1 MKCIRKFTP
10 VSPYDIQ
17 GLESWLEDQS
27 LRGLFLVKFGT
38 TFSIFA
44 QGVPKRTRYR
54 VEYCKPY
61 YTDEPPQ
68 DLLDLYRDF
77 GWEFVCW
84 AGNIDLPIFRT
95 QDPQTE
101 EPHTDPSLQGT
112 LLEKVAERLKRAFLH
127 DAILLLAVFSL
138 MLAAGLALSV
148 ISYPVLLAVIVYGA
162 VQTFTR
168 CRSWLRVRAVV
179 RSLQDGVPMNHKISY
194 PNRIRSNL
202 AQFVL
207 LLLFLALLLLHYYFN
222 NAPAQ
227 NTQEDFSPILLSEL
241 EGRSDSV
248 AVINCPHLL
257 SLCYSQW
264 EVIQIQTFGVE
275 GGRTDWVRM
284 DVDWYRPLIP
294 ALAEPLAR
302 DLLRTSIWL
311 DGLGSS
317 WWTAPIADRDG
328 WTVTEYKLDSVD
340 WCAIAVHEESGLQ
353 AAAVCAN
360 GQAARARYTGSANL
374 ADHLEEIAGMV
385 RETGAA
391 NS

>member
-95 QDPQTE
+95 QDPQAE

-112 LLEKVAERLKRAFLH
+112 LLKKVAERLKRAFLH

-148 ISYPVLLAVIVYGA
+148 ISYPVLLAVIAYGA

-248 AVINCPHLL
+248 AVINCPHPL

>member
-17 GLESWLEDQS
+17 GLESWLEDLS
-27 LRGLFLVKFGT
+27 LWGLFLVKFGT

-95 QDPQTE
+95 QDPQAE

-112 LLEKVAERLKRAFLH
+112 LLKKVAERLKRAFLH

-148 ISYPVLLAVIVYGA
+148 ISYPVLLAVIAYEA

-248 AVINCPHLL
+248 AVINCPHPL

-264 EVIQIQTFGVE
+264 EVIQIQTFGIE
-275 GGRTDWVRM
+275 GGRTNWVRM

>member
-1 MKCIRKFTP
+1 MKCIRKGTP

-17 GLESWLEDQS
+17 GLESWLEDLS

-77 GWEFVCW
+77 GWEFVYW

-95 QDPQTE
+95 QDPQAE

-148 ISYPVLLAVIVYGA
+148 ISYPVLLAVIAYEA

-194 PNRIRSNL
+194 HNRIRSNL

-340 WCAIAVHEESGLQ
+340 LCAITVHEESGLQ

>member
-1 MKCIRKFTP
+1 MKYVRKWTP
-10 VSPYDIQ
+10 VSSYDIQ
-17 GLESWLEDQS
+17 GLESWLEDLS

-95 QDPQTE
+95 QDPQAE
-101 EPHTDPSLQGT
+101 ELHTDPSLQGM
-112 LLEKVAERLKRAFLH
+112 LLEKVEERLKRAFLH

-148 ISYPVLLAVIVYGA
+148 ISYPVLLAVIAYGA
-162 VQTFTR
+162 VQIFTR

-179 RSLQDGVPMNHKISY
+179 RSLQDGVPMDHKISY
-194 PNRIRSNL
+194 PNRVRSNL

-248 AVINCPHLL
+248 AVINCPHPL

-275 GGRTDWVRM
+275 GGRTNWVRM

-294 ALAEPLAR
+294 ALAKPLAR

-317 WWTAPIADRDG
+317 WWTAPISGRDG

-340 WCAIAVHEESGLQ
+340 WCAIAVHEENGLQ
-353 AAAVCAN
+353 AAVVCAN

-385 RETGAA
+385 E
-391 NS
+391 

>member
-17 GLESWLEDQS
+17 GLESWLEDLS

-95 QDPQTE
+95 QDPQAE

-112 LLEKVAERLKRAFLH
+112 LLKKVAERLKRAFLH

-148 ISYPVLLAVIVYGA
+148 ISYPVLLAVIAYEA

-360 GQAARARYTGSANL
+360 GQTARARYTGSANL

-385 RETGAA
+385 E
-391 NS
+391 

>member
-17 GLESWLEDQS
+17 GLESWLEDLS

-95 QDPQTE
+95 QDPQAE

-112 LLEKVAERLKRAFLH
+112 LLKKVAERLKRAFLH
-127 DAILLLAVFSL
+127 DAIILLAVFSL

-148 ISYPVLLAVIVYGA
+148 ISYPVLLAVIAYEA

-168 CRSWLRVRAVV
+168 CRNWLRVRAVV

-275 GGRTDWVRM
+275 GGRTNWVRM

>member
-17 GLESWLEDQS
+17 GLESWLEDLS

-95 QDPQTE
+95 QDPQAE
-101 EPHTDPSLQGT
+101 EPHTDPSLQGE
-112 LLEKVAERLKRAFLH
+112 LLGKVAGRLKRAFLH
-127 DAILLLAVFSL
+127 DAILLLAVLGL
-138 MLAAGLALSV
+138 MLAAGVALCV
-148 ISYPVLLAVIVYGA
+148 VSYPVLLAAIAYET

-179 RSLQDGVPMNHKISY
+179 RSLQDGVPMDHKLSY
-194 PNRIRSNL
+194 PNRARSNL
-202 AQFVL
+202 AHFVL
-207 LLLFLALLLLHYYFN
+207 LLLVLASLLLHYYLN
-222 NAPAQ
+222 NTPAQ

-248 AVINCPHLL
+248 AVINCPHPL

-264 EVIQIQTFGVE
+264 EVIQIQTFGIE
-275 GGRTDWVRM
+275 GGRTNWVRM

>member
-148 ISYPVLLAVIVYGA
+148 ISYPVLLAVIVYEA

-194 PNRIRSNL
+194 PNHVRSNL

-207 LLLFLALLLLHYYFN
+207 LLLFLASLLLHYHFN
-222 NAPAQ
+222 NTPAQ
-227 NTQEDFSPILLSEL
+227 TPPEDFSPILLSEL

-248 AVINCPHLL
+248 AVINCPHPL

-294 ALAEPLAR
+294 ALAKPLAR

>member
-17 GLESWLEDQS
+17 GLESWLEDLS

-95 QDPQTE
+95 QDPQAE

-112 LLEKVAERLKRAFLH
+112 LLKKVAERLKRAFLH

-138 MLAAGLALSV
+138 MLAAGLALFV
-148 ISYPVLLAVIVYGA
+148 ISYPVLLAVIAYEA

-241 EGRSDSV
+241 ECRSDSV
-248 AVINCPHLL
+248 AVINCPHPL

-294 ALAEPLAR
+294 ALAKPLAR

>member
-1 MKCIRKFTP
+1 MKTVRKLTP

-17 GLESWLEDQS
+17 GLESWLEDLS
-27 LRGLFLVKFGT
+27 LRGLFLVKFGG

-44 QGVPKRTRYR
+44 QGAPKHTRYR

-68 DLLDLYRDF
+68 DLMDLYRDF

-84 AGNIDLPIFRT
+84 AGDIDLPIFRT
-95 QDPQTE
+95 QDPQAE
-101 EPHTDPSLQGT
+101 EPHTDPSLQGE
-112 LLEKVAERLKRAFLH
+112 LLGKVAGRLKRAFLH
-127 DAILLLAVFSL
+127 DAILLLAVLGL
-138 MLAAGLALSV
+138 MLAVGVALCV
-148 ISYPVLLAVIVYGA
+148 ISYPVLLAAIAYEA

-179 RSLQDGVPMNHKISY
+179 RSLQDGVPMDHKISY
-194 PNRIRSNL
+194 PNRARSNL
-202 AQFVL
+202 AHFVL
-207 LLLFLALLLLHYYFN
+207 LLLVLASILLHYYLN

-248 AVINCPHLL
+248 AVINCPHPL

-275 GGRTDWVRM
+275 GGRRSRVRM
-284 DVDWYRPLIP
+284 DVDWYRPLLP

-302 DLLRTSIWL
+302 NLLRTSIWL

-328 WTVTEYKLDSVD
+328 WTVTEYELDGVD
-340 WCAIAVHEESGLQ
+340 WCAVAVHEESGLQ

-360 GQAARARYTGSANL
+360 GQAARARYTGNANL
-374 ADHLEEIAGMV
+374 ADHLEELAGMV
-385 RETGAA
+385 A
-391 NS
+391 

>member
-1 MKCIRKFTP
+1 MKTVRKLTP

-17 GLESWLEDQS
+17 GLESWLEDLS
-27 LRGLFLVKFGT
+27 LRGLFLVKVGG

-44 QGVPKRTRYR
+44 QGAPKRTRYR

-68 DLLDLYRDF
+68 DLMDLYRDF
-77 GWEFVCW
+77 GWAFVCW
-84 AGNIDLPIFRT
+84 AGDIDLPIFRT
-95 QDPQTE
+95 QDPQAE
-101 EPHTDPSLQGT
+101 EPHTDPSLQGE
-112 LLEKVAERLKRAFLH
+112 LLGKVAGRLKRAFLH
-127 DAILLLAVFSL
+127 DAILLLALLGL
-138 MLAAGLALSV
+138 MLAAGAALCV
-148 ISYPVLLAVIVYGA
+148 VSYPVLLAAIAYET

-179 RSLQDGVPMNHKISY
+179 RSLQHGVPMDHKISY
-194 PNRIRSNL
+194 PNRARSNL
-202 AQFVL
+202 AHFVL
-207 LLLFLALLLLHYYFN
+207 LLLVLASLLLHYYLN
-222 NAPAQ
+222 NTPAQ
-227 NTQEDFSPILLSEL
+227 NTQEDFSPILLSKL

-248 AVINCPHLL
+248 AVINCPHPL

-275 GGRTDWVRM
+275 GGRTSWVRM
-284 DVDWYRPLIP
+284 DVDWYRPLLP

-328 WTVTEYKLDSVD
+328 WTVTEYELDGVD
-340 WCAIAVHEESGLQ
+340 WCAVAVHEESGLQ

-374 ADHLEEIAGMV
+374 ADHLEELAGLV
-385 RETGAA
+385 A
-391 NS
+391 

>member
-95 QDPQTE
+95 QDPQAE

-112 LLEKVAERLKRAFLH
+112 LLKKVAERLKRAFLH

-148 ISYPVLLAVIVYGA
+148 ISYPVLLAVIAYEA

-168 CRSWLRVRAVV
+168 CRSWLRVRAIV

-207 LLLFLALLLLHYYFN
+207 LLLFLASLLLHYYFN

-353 AAAVCAN
+353 AAAVCTN

>member
-17 GLESWLEDQS
+17 GLESWLEDLS

-95 QDPQTE
+95 QDPQAE

-207 LLLFLALLLLHYYFN
+207 LLLFLASLLLHYYFN
-222 NAPAQ
+222 NATAQ

-241 EGRSDSV
+241 ECRSDSV

-374 ADHLEEIAGMV
+374 ADHLEELAGMV
-385 RETGAA
+385 E
-391 NS
+391 

>member
-17 GLESWLEDQS
+17 GLESWLEDLS

-68 DLLDLYRDF
+68 DLLDMYWEF

-84 AGNIDLPIFRT
+84 AGNIYLPILRT

-148 ISYPVLLAVIVYGA
+148 ISYPVLLAVIAYEA

>member
-17 GLESWLEDQS
+17 GLESWLEDLS
-27 LRGLFLVKFGT
+27 LWGLFLVKFGT

-95 QDPQTE
+95 QDPQAE

-112 LLEKVAERLKRAFLH
+112 LLKKVAERLKRAFLH

-138 MLAAGLALSV
+138 MLAAGLALFV
-148 ISYPVLLAVIVYGA
+148 ISYPVLLAVIAYEA

-248 AVINCPHLL
+248 AVINCPHPL

-264 EVIQIQTFGVE
+264 EVIQIQTFGIE
-275 GGRTDWVRM
+275 GGRTNWVRM

>member
-1 MKCIRKFTP
+1 MKTVRKLTP

-17 GLESWLEDQS
+17 GLESWLEDLS
-27 LRGLFLVKFGT
+27 LRGLFLVKVGG

-44 QGVPKRTRYR
+44 QGAPKRTRYR

-68 DLLDLYRDF
+68 DLMDLYRDF

-84 AGNIDLPIFRT
+84 AGDIDLPIFRT
-95 QDPQTE
+95 QDPQAE
-101 EPHTDPSLQGT
+101 EPHTDPSLQGE
-112 LLEKVAERLKRAFLH
+112 LLGKVAGRLKRAFLH
-127 DAILLLAVFSL
+127 DAILLLAVLGL
-138 MLAAGLALSV
+138 MLAVGVALCV
-148 ISYPVLLAVIVYGA
+148 ISYPVLLAAIAYEA

-202 AQFVL
+202 VQFVL

>member
-95 QDPQTE
+95 QDPQAE

-112 LLEKVAERLKRAFLH
+112 LLKKVAERLKRAFLH

-275 GGRTDWVRM
+275 GGRTNWVRM

-311 DGLGSS
+311 DGLGNS
-317 WWTAPIADRDG
+317 WWTAPIADRNG

>member
-17 GLESWLEDQS
+17 GLESWLEDLS

-95 QDPQTE
+95 QDPQAE

-148 ISYPVLLAVIVYGA
+148 ISYPVLLAVIAYGA

-241 EGRSDSV
+241 ECRSDSV

>member
-95 QDPQTE
+95 QDPQAE

-148 ISYPVLLAVIVYGA
+148 ISYPVLLAVIAYEA

-194 PNRIRSNL
+194 PNRVRSNL

-207 LLLFLALLLLHYYFN
+207 LLLFLASLLLHYHFN
-222 NAPAQ
+222 NTPAQ

-241 EGRSDSV
+241 ECRSDSV
-248 AVINCPHLL
+248 AVINCPHPL

-275 GGRTDWVRM
+275 GGRTNWVRM

-294 ALAEPLAR
+294 ALAKPLAR

>member
-1 MKCIRKFTP
+1 MKTVRKLTP

-17 GLESWLEDQS
+17 GLESWLEDLS
-27 LRGLFLVKFGT
+27 LRGLFLVKFGA

-44 QGVPKRTRYR
+44 QGAPKRTRYR

-68 DLLDLYRDF
+68 DLMDLYRDF

-84 AGNIDLPIFRT
+84 AGDIDLPIFRT
-95 QDPQTE
+95 QDPQAE
-101 EPHTDPSLQGT
+101 EPHSDPSLQGE
-112 LLEKVAERLKRAFLH
+112 LLGKVAERLKRAFLH
-127 DAILLLAVFSL
+127 DAIFLLAVLGL
-138 MLAAGLALSV
+138 MLAVGLARSV
-148 ISYPVLLAVIVYGA
+148 ISYPVLLAAIAYET

-179 RSLQDGVPMNHKISY
+179 RSLQHGVPMDHKISY
-194 PNRIRSNL
+194 PNRARSNL
-202 AQFVL
+202 AHFVL
-207 LLLFLALLLLHYYFN
+207 LLLVLASLLLHYYLN
-222 NAPAQ
+222 NTPAQ

-248 AVINCPHLL
+248 AVINCPHPL

-264 EVIQIQTFGVE
+264 KVIQIQTFGVE
-275 GGRTDWVRM
+275 GGRTSWVRM
-284 DVDWYRPLIP
+284 DVDWYRPLLP

-328 WTVTEYKLDSVD
+328 WTVTEYELDGVD
-340 WCAIAVHEESGLQ
+340 WCAVAVHEESGLQ

-360 GQAARARYTGSANL
+360 GQAARARYTGEADL
-374 ADHLEEIAGMV
+374 ADHLDEIAGMV
-385 RETGAA
+385 A
-391 NS
+391 

>member
-17 GLESWLEDQS
+17 GLESWLEDLS

-95 QDPQTE
+95 QDPQAE

-112 LLEKVAERLKRAFLH
+112 LLKKVAERLKRAFLH

-148 ISYPVLLAVIVYGA
+148 ISYPVLLAVIAYEA

>member
-1 MKCIRKFTP
+1 MKTVQKLTP
-10 VSPYDIQ
+10 VSPHDIQ
-17 GLESWLEDQS
+17 GLESWLEDLS
-27 LRGLFLVKFGT
+27 LRGLFLVKFGA
-38 TFSIFA
+38 TFSTFA
-44 QGVPKRTRYR
+44 QGAPKRTRYR
-54 VEYCKPY
+54 VEYCTPY
-61 YTDEPPQ
+61 YTEEPPQ

-95 QDPQTE
+95 QDPQAE
-101 EPHTDPSLQGT
+101 EPHTDPSLQGE
-112 LLEKVAERLKRAFLH
+112 LLGKVAERLKRAFLH
-127 DAILLLAVFSL
+127 DAIFLLAVLGL
-138 MLAAGLALSV
+138 MLAVGLARSV
-148 ISYPVLLAVIVYGA
+148 ISYPVLLAAIAYET

-179 RSLQDGVPMNHKISY
+179 RSLQDGVPMDHKISY
-194 PNRIRSNL
+194 PNRARSNL
-202 AQFVL
+202 AHFVL
-207 LLLFLALLLLHYYFN
+207 LLLVLASILLHYYFN
-222 NAPAQ
+222 NTPAQ

-248 AVINCPHLL
+248 AVINCPHPL

-275 GGRTDWVRM
+275 GGRTSWVRM
-284 DVDWYRPLIP
+284 DVDWYRPLLP

-317 WWTAPIADRDG
+317 WWTVPIADRDG
-328 WTVTEYKLDSVD
+328 WTVTEYELDGVD
-340 WCAIAVHEESGLQ
+340 WCAVAVHEESGLQ

-360 GQAARARYTGSANL
+360 GQAARARYTGRADL
-374 ADHLEEIAGMV
+374 ADHLDELAGMV
-385 RETGAA
+385 V
-391 NS
+391 

>member
-1 MKCIRKFTP
+1 MKTVRKLTP

-17 GLESWLEDQS
+17 GLESWLEDLS
-27 LRGLFLVKFGT
+27 LRGLFLVKVGG

-44 QGVPKRTRYR
+44 QGAPKRTRYR

-68 DLLDLYRDF
+68 DLMDLYRDF

-84 AGNIDLPIFRT
+84 AGDIDLPIFRT
-95 QDPQTE
+95 QDPQAE
-101 EPHTDPSLQGT
+101 EPHTDPSLQGE
-112 LLEKVAERLKRAFLH
+112 LLGKVAGRLKRAFLH
-127 DAILLLAVFSL
+127 DAILLLAVLGL
-138 MLAAGLALSV
+138 MLAVGVALCV
-148 ISYPVLLAVIVYGA
+148 ISYPVLLAAIAYEA

-179 RSLQDGVPMNHKISY
+179 RSLQDGVPMDHKISY
-194 PNRIRSNL
+194 PNRARSNL
-202 AQFVL
+202 AHFVL
-207 LLLFLALLLLHYYFN
+207 LLLVLASILLHYYLN

-248 AVINCPHLL
+248 AVINFPHPL

-275 GGRTDWVRM
+275 GGRRSRVRM
-284 DVDWYRPLIP
+284 DVDWYRPLLP

-302 DLLRTSIWL
+302 NLLRTSIWL

-328 WTVTEYKLDSVD
+328 WTVTEYELDGVD
-340 WCAIAVHEESGLQ
+340 WCAVAVHEESGLQ

-360 GQAARARYTGSANL
+360 GQAARARYTGNANL
-374 ADHLEEIAGMV
+374 ADHLEELAGMV
-385 RETGAA
+385 E
-391 NS
+391 

>member
-17 GLESWLEDQS
+17 GLESWLEDLS

-95 QDPQTE
+95 QDPQAE

-112 LLEKVAERLKRAFLH
+112 LLKKVAERLKRAFLH

-148 ISYPVLLAVIVYGA
+148 ISYPVLLAVIAYEA

-168 CRSWLRVRAVV
+168 CRNWLRVRAVV

>member
-17 GLESWLEDQS
+17 GLESWLEDLS

-95 QDPQTE
+95 QDPQAE
-101 EPHTDPSLQGT
+101 EPHTDPSLQGE
-112 LLEKVAERLKRAFLH
+112 LLGKVAGRLKRAFLH
-127 DAILLLAVFSL
+127 DAILLLAVLGL
-138 MLAAGLALSV
+138 MLAAGVALCV
-148 ISYPVLLAVIVYGA
+148 VSYPVLLAAIAYET

-179 RSLQDGVPMNHKISY
+179 RSLQDGVPMDHKISY
-194 PNRIRSNL
+194 PNRARSNL
-202 AQFVL
+202 AHFVL
-207 LLLFLALLLLHYYFN
+207 LLLVLASLLLHYYLN
-222 NAPAQ
+222 NTPAQ

-248 AVINCPHLL
+248 AVINCPHPL

-360 GQAARARYTGSANL
+360 GQAARARYTRSANL

>member
-1 MKCIRKFTP
+1 MKYVRKWTP
-10 VSPYDIQ
+10 VSSYDIQ
-17 GLESWLEDQS
+17 GLESWLQDLALQ
-27 LRGLFLVKFGT
+27 GLYLTRFRPLFS
-38 TFSIFA
+38 TFV
-44 QGVPKRTRYR
+44 QDTPRRVRYR
-54 VEYCKPY
+54 VEFCKEA
-61 YTDEPPQ
+61 DQDGPPQ
-68 DLLDLYRDF
+68 DLKDLYSDF
-77 GWEFVCW
+77 GWDYMGRAW
-84 AGNIDLPIFRT
+84 DSTLLIFRT
-95 QDPQTE
+95 RDSRAE

-148 ISYPVLLAVIVYGA
+148 ISYPVLLAVIAYGA

-168 CRSWLRVRAVV
+168 CRNWLRVRTVV
-179 RSLQDGVPMNHKISY
+179 RSLQDGVPMDHKISY
-194 PNRIRSNL
+194 PNRVRSNL

-207 LLLFLALLLLHYYFN
+207 LLLFLASLLLHYHFN
-222 NAPAQ
+222 NTPAQ

-241 EGRSDSV
+241 ECRSDSV
-248 AVINCPHLL
+248 AVINCPHPL

-275 GGRTDWVRM
+275 GGRTNWVRM

-374 ADHLEEIAGMV
+374 ADHLEELAGMV
-385 RETGAA
+385 E
-391 NS
+391 

>member
-17 GLESWLEDQS
+17 GLESWLEDLS

-95 QDPQTE
+95 QDPQAE

-112 LLEKVAERLKRAFLH
+112 LLKKVAERLKRAFLH

-148 ISYPVLLAVIVYGA
+148 ISYPVLLAVIAYEA

-222 NAPAQ
+222 NA
-227 NTQEDFSPILLSEL
+227 
-241 EGRSDSV
+241 SV